1 MAGPQLV
8 VMAAGIGSRYGGL
21 KQVDPVGPS
30 GEIVLDYAVYDAIR
44 AGFAR
49 VVFVIRRDI
58 EEVFREKVG
67 RSIEGRIDTRYVFQ
81 DLAALP
87 SPFTVPEGRT
97 KPWGTG
103 HAVLSAAEAVT
114 APFAVINAD
123 DYYGPE
129 SFRVL
134 ADHLRAARDAGGV
147 YDFSMVAFR
156 LENTVTEHGHVARGV
171 CTPTADGHLASIVER
186 TRIETFDGGAIR
198 FTEDG
203 GASWTDVAGGTPV
216 SMNMWGFTPVFMSEL
231 RDRFPAFLEKGI
243 ANPKAEYFLP
253 SVVNDLVQEGKARV
267 RMLTTP
273 EKWYGVTYQ
282 EDKPELKAFIRR
294 QIGAGRYPEKLWS

>member
-1 MAGPQLV
+1 MTGPQLV

-44 AGFAR
+44 AGFAG

-58 EEVFREKVG
+58 EEVFRDKVG
-67 RSIEGRIDTRYVFQ
+67 RSIEQRIDTRYVFQ
-81 DLAALP
+81 EITALP

-103 HAVLSAAEAVT
+103 HAVLSAAGAVA

-123 DYYGPE
+123 DYYGRQ
-129 SFRVL
+129 SFQAL

-147 YDFSMVAFR
+147 YDFSMVAFH
-156 LENTVTEHGHVARGV
+156 LQNTVTEHGHVARGV
-171 CTPTADGHLASIVER
+171 CTATADGHLATIVER
-186 TRIETFDGGAIR
+186 TRIETSGGRIR

-203 GASWTDVAGGTPV
+203 GATWTELPGDTPV
-216 SMNMWGFTPVFMSEL
+216 SMNMWGFTPGFMNEL
-231 RDRFPAFLEKGI
+231 RQRFPAFLQKSAG
-243 ANPKAEYFLP
+243 NPKAEYFLP

-267 RMLTTP
+267 RVLPTA

-282 EDKPELKAFIRR
+282 EDKPELKAFI
-294 QIGAGRYPEKLWS
+294 QSQVNSGRYPEKLWS